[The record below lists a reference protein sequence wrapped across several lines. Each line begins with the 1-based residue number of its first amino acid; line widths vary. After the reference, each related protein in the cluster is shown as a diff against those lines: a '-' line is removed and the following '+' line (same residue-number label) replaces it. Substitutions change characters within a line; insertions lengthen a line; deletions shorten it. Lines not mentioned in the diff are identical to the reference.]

1 MMPLNLSRREQVLWV
16 SLFSAFLLI
25 MAVRSPA
32 FGPAERGLFAAG
44 VLAFFVVFTLRHLRI
59 RGKPLLS
66 GWQD

>member
-25 MAVRSPA
+25 MALRSTAP
-32 FGPAERGLFAAG
+32 GPAERGLFAAG
-44 VLAFFVVFTLRHLRI
+44 VLVFLAVFTLRNLRV
-59 RGKPLLS
+59 RGRALLP